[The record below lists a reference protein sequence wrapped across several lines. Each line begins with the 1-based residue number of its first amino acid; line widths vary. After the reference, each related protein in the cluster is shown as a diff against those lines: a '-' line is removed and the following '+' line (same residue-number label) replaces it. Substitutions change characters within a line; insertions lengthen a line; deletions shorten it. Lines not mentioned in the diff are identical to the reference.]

1 MRVQPTVGKRI
12 ALTLGMRGGL
22 LAAGPAAAQ
31 QPAGTAAPP
40 AQRTIRVS
48 GTGEAQARPDAAR
61 LVFAVE
67 TFAETARAAG
77 QENARIMEQVIQALV
92 AAGVPRTDIET
103 SNHTVFPEYIHDE
116 PRPRAAPPRIRG
128 YRANNQVVLRTG
140 QMERLGELID
150 RALSAGANR
159 VDGVSFEL
167 REAEAVRAEAT
178 RRAVERA
185 RASAQTIA
193 AALGVRLGPV
203 LDASTGVSPLP
214 PVPMPMMARGE
225 MAQDIAVPTPI
236 EPGEQTVRAQ
246 VTLIFAIQD

>member
-1 MRVQPTVGKRI
+1 MTVQPTTGKRF
-12 ALTLGMRGGL
+12 ALALMMLGGSLAPGL
-22 LAAGPAAAQ
+22 AAAQ
-31 QPAGTAAPP
+31 QAQGIGAPA

-77 QENARIMEQVIQALV
+77 QENAGIMEQVIQALV
-92 AAGVPRTDIET
+92 AAGVPRGDIET
-103 SNHTVFPEYIHDE
+103 RSYTVFPEYDHDQ
-116 PRPRAAPPRIRG
+116 PRPQRAAPRVRG

-140 QMERLGELID
+140 QLERLGELVD
-150 RALSAGANR
+150 QALSAGANR
-159 VDGVSFEL
+159 MDGISFEL
-167 REAEAVRAEAT
+167 REAEAVRAEAL

-193 AALGVRLGPV
+193 SALGVRLGPV
-203 LDASTGVSPLP
+203 LDASTGVTPVP
-214 PVPMPMMARGE
+214 PGPMPMAARAE
-225 MAQDIAVPTPI
+225 MAQDIAVLTPI

-246 VTLIFAIQD
+246 VSLIFAIEG